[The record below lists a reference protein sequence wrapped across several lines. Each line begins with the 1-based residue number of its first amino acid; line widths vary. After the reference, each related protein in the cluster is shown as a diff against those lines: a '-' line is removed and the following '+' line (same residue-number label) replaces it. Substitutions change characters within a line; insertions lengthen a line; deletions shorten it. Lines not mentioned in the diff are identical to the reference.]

1 MFNLNGN
8 VSTEQ
13 QQQQMFQWAQD
24 FFLMAMSMTPENCIT
39 PPPHLNEFQQ
49 VDPLALLATGLSDHH
64 PRIDNLL
71 LGLDGCDPLASD
83 ALQQYQDSDAFIA
96 PTELYPSPSSTRST
110 TPPSSPTS
118 SQHSCTALLA
128 MPTNSNNMLEDTIM
142 PLGITSVDSPSHDSA
157 DTPST
162 TVKPRPFHCT
172 HTGCTSKFAQKA
184 GLTAHLVTHTGERR
198 FACMEPDCGKAYTTN
213 NRLKVHT
220 RSAHSNLRPFK
231 CQFQGCTY
239 SATQACTLNNHAL
252 THLSDLEK
260 QALKSQHQRTL
271 PCPACNRLY
280 KTRKSLVQH
289 ARLHHRLEL

>member
-1 MFNLNGN
+1 
-8 VSTEQ
+8 
-13 QQQQMFQWAQD
+13 MFQWAQD
-24 FFLMAMSMTPENCIT
+24 FFLMAMSMTPENCIAL
-39 PPPHLNEFQQ
+39 PPHLNEFQQ
-49 VDPLALLATGLSDHH
+49 VDPLALLTTGLSDHH

-71 LGLDGCDPLASD
+71 LGLDGCDPLAST

-128 MPTNSNNMLEDTIM
+128 MPNNSNNMLEDAIM
-142 PLGITSVDSPSHDSA
+142 PLCIPSVDSPSHDSA

-162 TVKPRPFHCT
+162 TGKPR
-172 HTGCTSKFAQKA
+172 
-184 GLTAHLVTHTGERR
+184 ERR